1 MRNGALYTLAES
13 ACVEPLVGRWIAWPH
28 VLAPAVYSFHL
39 TNYQLKTLHSFLSNP
54 ELHEKSCRNPRLI
67 GGAFVDIAPGKA
79 SQVQQLLATMQE
91 KLAENV
97 AFATTLTEYYGE
109 VVRSAKGESLEE
121 RYDQVP
127 GPLHGYIEL
136 LYDYFNQPIVRCL
149 EGPLYK
155 SRYYKRELQS
165 LRLFCLERDEA
176 RPYYMSTPRLSDE
189 ASIDWNIPFDDARI
203 DDFFRLDCQP
213 RPREEISELLGL
225 DLHGDSVSKF
235 LRKANERADPRWRGP
250 GVRVRYFGHAC
261 VLFETRDV
269 AVLIDPLV
277 AVRPEESGLDRFSY
291 DDLPDHLDFVLIT
304 HGHHDHFVVELCCAC
319 ATGLG
324 RLSCRRIRTSSMPI
338 CRSACWPS
346 GLASKTCAK
355 WTAWTKSPSRA
366 DGSWRRR
373 FWASTTTCL
382 APNLRISSK
391 PRVARSYLRR
401 T

>member
-109 VVRSAKGESLEE
+109 VVRSRQEKAS
-121 RYDQVP
+121 RSAMTRFP
-127 GPLHGYIEL
+127 GRCTAISNSFMAL
-136 LYDYFNQPIVRCL
+136 FNQPIVRCL

-189 ASIDWNIPFDDARI
+189 ASIDWNFPSTMRGSTISSGWIASPGRA
-203 DDFFRLDCQP
+203 
-213 RPREEISELLGL
+213 EEISELLGL
-225 DLHGDSVSKF
+225 DLHGDFVSKF

-250 GVRVRYFGHAC
+250 GVRVRY
-261 VLFETRDV
+261 
-269 AVLIDPLV
+269 
-277 AVRPEESGLDRFSY
+277 RP
-291 DDLPDHLDFVLIT
+291 
-304 HGHHDHFVVELCCAC
+304 
-319 ATGLG
+319 
-324 RLSCRRIRTSSMPI
+324 RLRPFRNARRSRSD
-338 CRSACWPS
+338 RSARGGKARGVGP
-346 GLASKTCAK
+346 
-355 WTAWTKSPSRA
+355 
-366 DGSWRRR
+366 GS
-373 FWASTTTCL
+373 L
-382 APNLRISSK
+382 QLR
-391 PRVARSYLRR
+391 
-401 T
+401 